1 MISKRC
7 KMVSYADM
15 VLSHAFRA
23 DVISALSRG
32 SDDCGVVLEVG
43 ERGGGDGVVRMLGGG

>member
-1 MISKRC
+1 MQNGYIW
-7 KMVSYADM
+7 SY
-15 VLSHAFRA
+15 SHAFRA
-23 DVISALSRG
+23 DVISAMSRG